1 MLKIKQTR
9 HMFTSR
15 KAPEPLMLV
24 FLFLALVL
32 LLFVAVTLAN
42 MVIEQVVTDLP
53 ALINAACEKSV
64 IKSISLSMYAGLVA
78 TLISLVLGIPAAYI
92 LARKDFFAK
101 GFVES
106 VLDIPVV
113 VPHTVA
119 GIALLTI
126 FGANGLIGA
135 PLESYIQ
142 FRDAFAGIVI
152 AMLFVSAPFLTNSV
166 REGFQNIDPRL
177 ENTARSLGAPMWKA
191 FLFVTLPLAARHIM
205 AGSIMCWAR
214 AISEFGAVVII
225 AYYPMIGPTLVY
237 DRYLSYGLSAS
248 RPIAVLLI
256 LVTLTIFIAVR
267 LISAGW
273 RIYDKD

>member
-1 MLKIKQTR
+1 ML
-9 HMFTSR
+9 TSR
-15 KAPEPLMLV
+15 KAPEPLILV
-24 FLFLALVL
+24 FIFLALVL
-32 LLFVAVTLAN
+32 LLFVVITLAN

-78 TLISLVLGIPAAYI
+78 TLIALVLGIPAAYI
-92 LARKDFFAK
+92 LARKDFFGK

-126 FGANGLIGA
+126 FGANGLLGA
-135 PLESYIQ
+135 PLESYIR

-191 FLFVTLPLAARHIM
+191 LLFVTLPLAARHILT
-205 AGSIMCWAR
+205 GSIMCWAR

-267 LISAGW
+267 LLSAGW
-273 RIYDKD
+273 RLYDKD